1 MSQVAEANAQVPAA
15 GVVDELDSARALNNE
30 YLKQHPDEVAHFL
43 DGRSSAE
50 TGLLIAT
57 ASPAAASQILERLN
71 PRVAGEALL
80 RFSLDAARRV
90 IAAMNPARAAPI
102 LVTMPVPQRE
112 ALLVGMNPRVA
123 NEIREILSYP
133 SESAGALM
141 DPRITGFGEDTTV
154 EEALRKM
161 RTFKEKDIVSIYL
174 QDPAGH
180 LAGAVPLGEIA
191 TSAPE
196 TKLRDLVRGS
206 TDMVNVTASREEIV
220 EFFNERRLHT
230 LPVVDADKRLVGV
243 IRSKQLVDAAEAQ
256 ATMSLQTMVGVGKE
270 ERALSRVTFSVRQR
284 LPWLQINLATAFLAA
299 AVVGLFEDT
308 IAKYTALAVL
318 LPVVA
323 GQSGNSGMQAL
334 GVTMRGLALREI
346 RINAWPR
353 LIVKE
358 AGVGII
364 NGIAIGITTMLGVFL
379 WSRSLG
385 LTLII
390 GVAMVMSMFIACICG
405 AMVPIVLKSLGQD
418 PATSSSIVLT
428 TFTDCGGFLS
438 FLGLATLLSSLL
450 PPG

>member
-1 MSQVAEANAQVPAA
+1 M
-15 GVVDELDSARALNNE
+15 
-30 YLKQHPDEVAHFL
+30 
-43 DGRSSAE
+43 
-50 TGLLIAT
+50 
-57 ASPAAASQILERLN
+57 
-71 PRVAGEALL
+71 
-80 RFSLDAARRV
+80 
-90 IAAMNPARAAPI
+90 
-102 LVTMPVPQRE
+102 
-112 ALLVGMNPRVA
+112 
-123 NEIREILSYP
+123 
-133 SESAGALM
+133 
-141 DPRITGFGEDTTV
+141 
-154 EEALRKM
+154 
-161 RTFKEKDIVSIYL
+161 
-174 QDPAGH
+174 
-180 LAGAVPLGEIA
+180 
-191 TSAPE
+191 
-196 TKLRDLVRGS
+196 
-206 TDMVNVTASREEIV
+206 
-220 EFFNERRLHT
+220 
-230 LPVVDADKRLVGV
+230 
-243 IRSKQLVDAAEAQ
+243 
-256 ATMSLQTMVGVGKE
+256 
-270 ERALSRVTFSVRQR
+270 
-284 LPWLQINLATAFLAA
+284 
-299 AVVGLFEDT
+299 
-308 IAKYTALAVL
+308 L